1 MEHKSINELSVEEIL
16 RQQLVLLAERS
27 QSALDEELA
36 RLTNSMIEIA
46 NYLE

>member
-1 MEHKSINELSVEEIL
+1 MEYKSINEMSIEEIL
-16 RQQLVLLAERS
+16 RHQLVLLAEQS

-36 RLTNSMIEIA
+36 RLKNSMIEIA

>member
-1 MEHKSINELSVEEIL
+1 MKYKSINEMSVEEIL

-36 RLTNSMIEIA
+36 RLTKSMIVM
-46 NYLE
+46 NY